1 MTTQTREPLLLAPY
15 AMASARSRGRVR
27 PEPPHPY
34 RQPFQRDRDRIVH
47 CESFRRLAFK
57 TQVFTGES
65 GGYHRTRLTHTME
78 VASIAR
84 TLARA
89 LRLNED
95 LVEALALLHD
105 LGHPPFGH
113 AGEDVLNDRLAREGG
128 FSHNAQALRNVELLE
143 QRYPGVPGLNLSIE
157 VLEGQRRRAAGAARY
172 DPGATL
178 EAQVVE
184 AADSIAYDAH
194 DADDALE
201 LGLLQFEGL
210 MEEPLWRRSTEGVL
224 ARHPGLKGEG
234 LRRAAVHE
242 LIEVLVSDV
251 LATTEQ
257 RIATLGIETPEGA
270 CAAPPVVG
278 VSNALAPAKRSFEG
292 YLFRHV
298 YRHPD
303 VIARRDRFKEAL
315 DRLFGLLLK
324 HPAAIPTKYRC
335 ELDEVTPSRAV
346 ADHLSNLTDRAA
358 IDLLAKLE
366 TERGPQPPNEPPA

>member
-1 MTTQTREPLLLAPY
+1 MESRETLLLAPY
-15 AMASARSRGRVR
+15 ALASSRSRGRVR

-113 AGEDVLNDRLAREGG
+113 AGEDVLNDRLAGEGG

-143 QRYPGVPGLNLSIE
+143 QRYPGVPGLNLSFE

-201 LGLLQFEGL
+201 LGLLEFEGL
-210 MEEPLWRRSTEGVL
+210 MEEPLWRQSAESVL
-224 ARHPGLKGEG
+224 ARHPQLNAPESDGHA
-234 LRRAAVHE
+234 LRRAVVHA
-242 LIEVLVSDV
+242 LIELLVSDV
-251 LATTEQ
+251 LNNTQ
-257 RIATLGIETPEGA
+257 RRIASLGIETPEA
-270 CAAPPVVG
+270 ASAAPPVVG
-278 VSNALAPAKRSFEG
+278 VSNVLAEAKRSFEG
-292 YLFRHV
+292 FLFRHV

-303 VIARRDRFKEAL
+303 VIARRDRFKDAL
-315 DRLFGLLLK
+315 DRLFGLLLA
-324 HPAAIPTKYRC
+324 HPEAMPAKYRGDLG
-335 ELDEVTPSRAV
+335 EATPSRRV
-346 ADHLSNLTDRAA
+346 ADHLANLTDRAA
-358 IDLLAKLE
+358 IELLAKLE
-366 TERGPQPPNEPPA
+366 TA